1 MALSRASLS
10 EPYDAQR
17 ETDRVLS
24 ELQDTIT
31 KWAPRIDQVRAQQEN
46 KLHGT
51 LTKFEHVARESA
63 EEAISLQL
71 QSLTMVR
78 TTQPVVFHVLS
89 DYA

>member
-1 MALSRASLS
+1 MS
-10 EPYDAQR
+10 ELYDTQR
-17 ETDRVLS
+17 ETERVVS
-24 ELQDTIT
+24 ELQYTIT
-31 KWAPRIDQVRAQQEN
+31 KWAPRIDQVRAQQKN

-51 LTKFEHVARESA
+51 LTKFEHAARESA
-63 EEAISLQL
+63 KEAISLQL